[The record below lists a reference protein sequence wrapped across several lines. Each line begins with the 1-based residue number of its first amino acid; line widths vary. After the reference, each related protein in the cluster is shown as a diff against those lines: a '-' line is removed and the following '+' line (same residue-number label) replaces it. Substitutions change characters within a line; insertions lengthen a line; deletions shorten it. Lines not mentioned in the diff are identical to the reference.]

1 MKTHRFIRAENMA
14 CESAQNRQ
22 TLRASR
28 RAAGAR
34 LPGAIGKE
42 LGGAGRGGSWLGTRW
57 GGAVPCW
64 WAAHAPGGVAGLRR
78 VGSASFLSSNDPA
91 FFAEPHALRRLFLCV
106 LCLAVLSFCFRL
118 LLLLGCDFSHL
129 LLHPHP
135 LHLLFFSLASR
146 FFVPVIVF
154 NAPSSRVAVA
164 WAPGC
169 GLVVTERFAL
179 LPSPGV
185 LESQFLY

>member
-1 MKTHRFIRAENMA
+1 MAEASSPGIGAEGATGVKTHRFIRAENMA

-42 LGGAGRGGSWLGTRW
+42 LGGAGRGGSWVGTRW

-118 LLLLGCDFSHL
+118 LLFQVLGVRFFSFASPPPPPSSSFL
-129 LLHPHP
+129 LLSFAVLCP
-135 LHLLFFSLASR
+135 SNR
-146 FFVPVIVF
+146 F
-154 NAPSSRVAVA
+154 
-164 WAPGC
+164 
-169 GLVVTERFAL
+169 
-179 LPSPGV
+179 
-185 LESQFLY
+185 